1 MRHSLRTTLFPSPFY
16 FSFGDRDREKR
27 RKERGRA
34 PMAGGGVGWLVG
46 WLVGWSVGRS
56 VGRSVGPLVSDR
68 GSSRSC
74 VRHRRLHFRVQRDP
88 SERWGS
94 SATAVVDARFV
105 IVCLRSWSSPR
116 FHAVTPA
123 AFRKRT
129 NGNSDCRS
137 FLFSFS
143 LSLSLF
149 LYFSLENAA
158 RQKSP
163 RFVSRRSVATATRNS
178 RQYSKKY
185 QIYGRE
191 NIRVRD
197 TRNGFSSRD
206 LRGRREGSSLMDLRR
221 NL

>member
-27 RKERGRA
+27 REERGRA

-46 WLVGWSVGRS
+46 WLVGRS

-68 GSSRSC
+68 GSSL
-74 VRHRRLHFRVQRDP
+74 VRPPPPFTLSRAKGSLGMAGGRLGILGDGGGRRAFRYCLSQVVVKP
-88 SERWGS
+88 
-94 SATAVVDARFV
+94 AV
-105 IVCLRSWSSPR
+105 PR
-116 FHAVTPA
+116 CYAAPT

-129 NGNSDCRS
+129 NENSDRRS
-137 FLFSFS
+137 FL
-143 LSLSLF
+143 LS
-149 LYFSLENAA
+149 LYFSLENTA

-163 RFVSRRSVATATRNS
+163 HFVSRRSVATATRKS
-178 RQYSKKY
+178 RQHSKKY

>member
-143 LSLSLF
+143 LSLSLSF
-149 LYFSLENAA
+149 FISLSKMQ
-158 RQKSP
+158 RDKS
-163 RFVSRRSVATATRNS
+163 RLVSYRAGRSLRRHVTRASTRKSIKSTAGKTFACATREMGS
-178 RQYSKKY
+178 LRE
-185 QIYGRE
+185 IYAEDAKVAR
-191 NIRVRD
+191 
-197 TRNGFSSRD
+197 
-206 LRGRREGSSLMDLRR
+206 
-221 NL
+221 